1 MIQLG
6 AQISHYDEALF
17 LWYENSELVGV
28 MSTHVDDFFWSGD
41 SKFEMK
47 VIQNLK
53 QKFKISQEE
62 SMTFKY
68 LGLNLSQQNAEI
80 NISQNDY
87 IESVESIKLS
97 TNRKL
102 EKDDSLTSTELRDLR
117 ALLGKLNWIARQT
130 RPDLSFDICS
140 VSVNIKKATVKDILY
155 ANKIVQKLHNDNINI
170 IMSSIGDISKCKIVS
185 FQDASFANLPDKG
198 SQGGYII
205 FLQGENKKIIPIT
218 WQSRKVRRIVR
229 STIAAET

>member
-1 MIQLG
+1 MKLFINLQHSFLESLISIEAIPLDVKPPREFDNGHIWKLNRTVYGLKDASRAWYLRVKEELIQLG

-53 QKFKISQEE
+53 QKFKISKEE
-62 SMTFKY
+62 SLSFKY
-68 LGLNLSQQNAEI
+68 LGLDLSQQNAEI

-97 TNRKL
+97 INQKL

-130 RPDLSFDICS
+130 RPDLTFDICS

-170 IMSSIGDISKCKIVS
+170 IM
-185 FQDASFANLPDKG
+185 
-198 SQGGYII
+198 
-205 FLQGENKKIIPIT
+205 
-218 WQSRKVRRIVR
+218 R
-229 STIAAET
+229 S